1 MEISDVKDLIAFDEQ
16 TMKEVKDIYQKK
28 ALVVKQIAEEKE
40 ELAKSTW
47 AEVKEKVAMRKAE
60 LDLKIAE
67 DKKKSEEEYQ
77 RLAGELQKRFT
88 EKREQWKKDIYEACI
103 K

>member
-1 MEISDVKDLIAFDEQ
+1 MEIADVKDLIAFDEQ
-16 TMKEVKDIYQKK
+16 MMKEVKEIYAQK

-67 DKKKSEEEYQ
+67 DKKASEAEYS
-77 RLAGELQKRFT
+77 RLAAALNERFL
-88 EKREQWKKDIYEACI
+88 EKKAQWKKTIYDACV